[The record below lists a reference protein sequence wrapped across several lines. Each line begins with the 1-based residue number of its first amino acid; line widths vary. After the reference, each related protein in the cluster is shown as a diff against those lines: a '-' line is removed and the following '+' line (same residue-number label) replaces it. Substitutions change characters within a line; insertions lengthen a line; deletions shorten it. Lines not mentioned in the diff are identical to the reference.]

1 MNIELCYLWSW
12 CSLQMVMHL
21 GKVCFLHIDLD
32 CILVEGRGNQDGKI
46 KWLSWGQLKNISV
59 TNNFVPTMLED
70 GGYWRRRPLVVDIH
84 RVTKPGV
91 SDKFWRSS
99 SQSISYIYLETAGQ
113 KPEWMKNLCQVGL
126 SVCWELPMQVSWQ
139 AGKFSTWQL
148 GHASLCDP
156 WIKLKTRK
164 VVWVVGKR
172 SQYLHG

>member
-126 SVCWELPMQVSWQ
+126 SVCWELPCRSLDRQASFPHDSWDMLLFVIHELNSKP
-139 AGKFSTWQL
+139 GKLFEL
-148 GHASLCDP
+148 
-156 WIKLKTRK
+156 
-164 VVWVVGKR
+164 
-172 SQYLHG
+172 